1 MYHFRT
7 FGQGYGQGD
16 CHTRYAIKLV
26 KVEKNQQGK
35 LKATHFNRVTST

>member
-16 CHTRYAIKLV
+16 CHTRYAIKFV

-35 LKATHFNRVTST
+35 LKATHFDRVTST